1 MYTHCVDCG
10 ASIYDSKIDL
20 CDDCEHKYESPP
32 QNNWW
37 RYEMHREMAVLAA
50 EKSSKQ
56 TQSGIVNHE

>member
-20 CDDCEHKYESPP
+20 CDDCEHKYESKP
-32 QNNWW
+32 QYDW